1 MHGHACERVV
11 GCRVAGQLS
20 GSTQLF
26 GVVGAVVPSSSTPAW
41 RTAPASSRR
50 ASTSSLVWRLDF
62 SDFVAALLLPVR
74 QPVLDVQRVST
85 PVISVFSRRH
95 RRRPAARLDGVAG
108 CCRRPM
114 PSSLAWRLH
123 HQRARVQHHGDM
135 DERRI
140 DGRMQS
146 VKRKE
151 RE

>member
-1 MHGHACERVV
+1 MRLLEPSVYRRLATALHH
-11 GCRVAGQLS
+11 
-20 GSTQLF
+20 
-26 GVVGAVVPSSSTPAW
+26 GVVPVSSWYLRDGRRSSDVIIPDAGLACSAGAL
-41 RTAPASSRR
+41 
-50 ASTSSLVWRLDF
+50 TSLSVRWPGF
-62 SDFVAALLLPVR
+62 SNFVATPFSLVR
-74 QPVLDVQRVST
+74 QPDLDGQRVST

-114 PSSLAWRLH
+114 PSSLVWRLH